1 MGKFRKGPIAKR
13 LSTGA
18 IALFALVLQAFI
30 ATAAPGTPFDSL
42 PATSCA
48 QAGSGSQMPGNEQH
62 QHHPDCCILAC
73 AACGCAY
80 LAVVP
85 GFVAFTV
92 RNISTIIWSPPP
104 RLAVF
109 PSPRRNFSAR
119 GPPIL

>member
-80 LAVVP
+80 LAAVP
-85 GFVAFTV
+85 GFAAFPV
-92 RNISTIIWSPPP
+92 RSISTIIWSPPP

-109 PSPRRNFSAR
+109 PSLRRNFSAR